1 MMRTFMRAGMKAG
14 LIAMAALLAAAAPP
28 PKPPQ
33 TAASAR
39 PPVAGNWNS
48 LVRVSP
54 DGTYIVGN
62 PAAPVKLVEYLSFTC
77 PHCAAFAVESAG
89 VFRGQM
95 IKSGSV
101 MVEYRPVVRD
111 SVDLA
116 ATLLLRCIGPQRFA
130 DAGEAVFKQQQDWLP
145 LAVSFLEHDANRFAL
160 DPPLERLK
168 ITAQLSGLI
177 ELFRNQGMTGADI
190 DRCFTDAAAL
200 RQAVAVGEASQKVI
214 KGTPSFFINGA
225 EVSAFEWSQLE
236 PLLRAKGAK

>member
-1 MMRTFMRAGMKAG
+1 MMRMLMKAG
-14 LIAMAALLAAAAPP
+14 LVATAALLTAAAP
-28 PKPPQ
+28 
-33 TAASAR
+33 AARPGAAQAAAPAR

-48 LVRVSP
+48 YVRVTP

-62 PAAPVKLVEYLSFTC
+62 PAAPVKVVEHLSFTC
-77 PHCAAFAVESAG
+77 PHCAAFAIESAG

-111 SVDLA
+111 SADLA

-130 DAGEAVFKQQQDWLP
+130 DASEAVFKRQQDWLP
-145 LAVSFLEHDANRFAL
+145 LAAGFLEHDASRFAL
-160 DPPLERLK
+160 DPPLEQLK

-177 ELFRNQGMTGADI
+177 DLFRGQGMTGADI

-200 RQAVAVGEASQKVI
+200 RQAVAVGEASKKVI
-214 KGTPSFFINGA
+214 KGTPAFFINGA

-236 PLLRAKGAK
+236 PQLRAKGAK